1 MNLIKKLAA
10 TALLATSLL
19 ATGCGQAQ
27 IGAVDVMKVMEEAPR
42 VKTLMAEAETKAK
55 EVQSNFEKEYTNKPD
70 LTEEDVNKA
79 QAELQRKLLGINQA
93 YTSQIKNRLD
103 VVLEEIAREKNLEV
117 VISNAASDKMIYHGA
132 IDVTDEV
139 IKKMQ

>member
-10 TALLATSLL
+10 TALLSASLL
-19 ATGCGQAQ
+19 IMGCGNGQ
-27 IGAVDVMKVMEEAPR
+27 IASVDVSKIMEEAPR
-42 VKTLMAEAETKAK
+42 VKTLMTEAETKAK
-55 EVQSNFEKEYTNKPD
+55 EIQDNFEKEYANKPG
-70 LTEEDVNKA
+70 LTEEDVAKA
-79 QAELQRKLLGINQA
+79 QLELQRKLEGINRA

-103 VVLEEIAREKNLEV
+103 VVLEEIAREKNIDV
-117 VISNAASDKMIYHGA
+117 VISNSAQDKMIFHGA

>member
-10 TALLATSLL
+10 TALLTVSLL
-19 ATGCGQAQ
+19 VMGCGNGQ
-27 IGAVDVMKVMEEAPR
+27 IACVDVSKVMEEAPR
-42 VKTLMAEAETKAK
+42 VKTLMTEAETKAK
-55 EVQSNFEKEYTNKPD
+55 EIQDNFEKEYANKPD
-70 LTEEDVNKA
+70 LTQEDVAKA
-79 QAELQRKLLGINQA
+79 QAELQRKLEGINRA

-103 VVLEEIAREKNLEV
+103 VVLEELAREKNLDV
-117 VISNAASDKMIYHGA
+117 VISNAAQDKMIFHGA